1 MPEVER
7 VEEFLS
13 QRRQWK
19 GILNLKKFPLPT
31 VKEMAVCRPGA
42 LCSTGNSTLFLGF
55 ISAFSFLLDLNLN
68 RSEKRK
74 KQSIHCKLTI

>member
-42 LCSTGNSTLFLGF
+42 LCFTGNSTLFLGF
-55 ISAFSFLLDLNLN
+55 ISAFSFLFNPN

-74 KQSIHCKLTI
+74 KTIYTL